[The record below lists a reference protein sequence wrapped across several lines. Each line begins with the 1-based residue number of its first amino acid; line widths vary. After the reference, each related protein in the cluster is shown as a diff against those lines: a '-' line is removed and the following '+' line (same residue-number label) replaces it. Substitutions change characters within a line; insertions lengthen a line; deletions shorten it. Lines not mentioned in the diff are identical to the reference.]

1 MQNIETYH
9 SNTESESSQIAKLQA
24 SLEQAKL
31 EIERLEASNK
41 LKDEFVS
48 IATHQIRGPLGAIK
62 GYISLLLEGDYGEVP
77 ESIAEPLKII
87 SESVKHLGM
96 TVNDFLDAS
105 MVDQGSMR
113 YYRKDFDFTKLIG
126 EAVSEMKVNI
136 ENKGLDLKLNI
147 PADMFWVHGDKAKLK
162 HVLVNLID
170 NAVKYT
176 EQGFVSI
183 SAEKVGAEKIVLRI
197 KDSGVGIK
205 PETMPLLFQKFSR
218 CVDASQ
224 TNIMGTGLG
233 LYIAKQMIEA
243 QNGRV
248 WAESAGQGQ
257 GSEFFIEL
265 PVVQD
270 EVK

>member
-1 MQNIETYH
+1 MENIEINNLNIENELATAQ
-9 SNTESESSQIAKLQA
+9 EEIQA
-24 SLEQAKL
+24 LK
-31 EIERLEASNK
+31 EANQ

-48 IATHQIRGPLGAIK
+48 MATHQIRGPLGAIR

-77 ESIAEPLKII
+77 ESIVEPLKII

-105 MVDQGSMR
+105 RIDQGAMR
-113 YYRKDFDFTKLIG
+113 YYRKDFDFIKLID

-136 ENKGLDLKLNI
+136 EDKGLELKLNI
-147 PADMFWVHGDKAKLK
+147 PTDIFLVHGDKAKLK

-176 EQGFVSI
+176 EQGSISI
-183 SAEKVGAEKIVLRI
+183 SAEKVGAEKIVLKI

-205 PETMPLLFQKFSR
+205 PETMPLLFKKFSR

-224 TNIMGTGLG
+224 TNISGTGLG

-248 WAESAGQGQ
+248 WAESAGAMQ
-257 GSEFFIEL
+257 GSEFYIEL
-265 PVVQD
+265 PLAKTED
-270 EVK
+270 K